1 MTERHRRSVDVIDA
15 PLLPERIARS
25 LANAPHAP
33 LVARSEAE
41 RWLSLP
47 EIASLHTRKELL
59 SIEGLGPAGIRKL
72 EHWLARHGRRLR
84 HRAESLDTV
93 ICSFG
98 FYANQ
103 RRRRNKESV
112 LRHSLER

>member
-1 MTERHRRSVDVIDA
+1 MTERHHRSDDIIDA
-15 PLLPERIARS
+15 PLLPERIARP
-25 LANAPHAP
+25 LANAPHAQ

-41 RWLSLP
+41 RWLALP

-59 SIEGLGPAGIRKL
+59 SIDGLGPAAVRKL
-72 EHWLARHGRRLR
+72 ENWLAQHGRRLR

-93 ICSFG
+93 ICNFG

-103 RRRRNKESV
+103 RRRRNREHA
-112 LRHSLER
+112 LRNSPER